1 MSNGNAPTLINAT
14 DLAIRYNDQVVLD
27 GASLNICGDQRIG
40 MVGRNGSG
48 KSTLLRILTGE
59 YSADSGEITRKR
71 DLRIGYLSQKFD
83 LDKEASVLENVRSGA
98 AYALGLIERFES
110 PDLDE
115 NDHHR
120 LEQEIMTLGA
130 WEIDNRV
137 ETVMT
142 HLNAPDGDR
151 LVGQLSGGEMRR
163 VALCSALVS
172 QPDLLI
178 LDEPTNH
185 LDTES
190 IQWMGDFL
198 TNFKGAFLLVT
209 HDRYFLDRITS
220 TIIEVANGKCFQYTG
235 NYTTYLE
242 SKAERL
248 AMEAGADSKRRSFIR
263 RELDWIRRGPKA
275 RGTKAKARVDRFND
289 VSSQSGP
296 ELEVDVEMVIPPPQ
310 QLGNRIVQLSN
321 ASVERGGNRLFSNLS
336 FNFENGMKI
345 GILGR
350 NGVGKTSLLKLILG
364 ELSTCEGTI
373 KSGALTQINY
383 VDQARLH
390 LDDEKT
396 VLEEASDG
404 TEFVVFGNGQL
415 SVRAYLKRFL
425 FADHRINTLVKS
437 LSGGERSRLLL
448 AKVLKRGGNFLI
460 LDEPT
465 NDLDL
470 PTLRILEEA
479 LMVFTGVV
487 LVVSHDR
494 YFLNRVCTGI
504 LAFEDNGEVVYS
516 EGDYDYYCEKKANP
530 VQRLPTWP
538 KESRKAASSAKASS
552 TEAKARPRKL
562 TWKEQKE
569 VEGME
574 KAIMQAEG
582 EVERIE
588 GVFASPE
595 FHEKHASKTKELQQ
609 ELVAAKAKAKKL
621 YARWEEL
628 ESLAKAEG

>member
-1 MSNGNAPTLINAT
+1 M
-14 DLAIRYNDQVVLD
+14 
-27 GASLNICGDQRIG
+27 
-40 MVGRNGSG
+40 
-48 KSTLLRILTGE
+48 
-59 YSADSGEITRKR
+59 
-71 DLRIGYLSQKFD
+71 
-83 LDKEASVLENVRSGA
+83 
-98 AYALGLIERFES
+98 
-110 PDLDE
+110 
-115 NDHHR
+115 
-120 LEQEIMTLGA
+120 
-130 WEIDNRV
+130 
-137 ETVMT
+137 
-142 HLNAPDGDR
+142 
-151 LVGQLSGGEMRR
+151 
-163 VALCSALVS
+163 
-172 QPDLLI
+172 
-178 LDEPTNH
+178 
-185 LDTES
+185 
-190 IQWMGDFL
+190 
-198 TNFKGAFLLVT
+198 
-209 HDRYFLDRITS
+209 
-220 TIIEVANGKCFQYTG
+220 
-235 NYTTYLE
+235 
-242 SKAERL
+242 
-248 AMEAGADSKRRSFIR
+248 
-263 RELDWIRRGPKA
+263 
-275 RGTKAKARVDRFND
+275 
-289 VSSQSGP
+289 
-296 ELEVDVEMVIPPPQ
+296 
-310 QLGNRIVQLSN
+310 
-321 ASVERGGNRLFSNLS
+321 
-336 FNFENGMKI
+336 
-345 GILGR
+345 
-350 NGVGKTSLLKLILG
+350 
-364 ELSTCEGTI
+364 
-373 KSGALTQINY
+373 
-383 VDQARLH
+383 
-390 LDDEKT
+390 
-396 VLEEASDG
+396 
-404 TEFVVFGNGQL
+404 
-415 SVRAYLKRFL
+415 
-425 FADHRINTLVKS
+425 VKS

-516 EGDYDYYCEKKANP
+516 EGDYDYYFEKKANP